1 MVNTIEYIDVKL
13 KCTPENYMIILT
25 NVTPIN
31 LIKKKKRKKCR
42 PQVIP
47 MQLCLE
53 HRLYTRPAE
62 NIHVELQHDIPDFIF
77 FRLFYESQFSRK
89 YCEKSLT

>member
-31 LIKKKKRKKCR
+31 LIKKKKKE
-42 PQVIP
+42 
-47 MQLCLE
+47 MQTPGHPNAAVFGAQAVHQACGK
-53 HRLYTRPAE
+53 H
-62 NIHVELQHDIPDFIF
+62 
-77 FRLFYESQFSRK
+77 SRRIAA
-89 YCEKSLT
+89 